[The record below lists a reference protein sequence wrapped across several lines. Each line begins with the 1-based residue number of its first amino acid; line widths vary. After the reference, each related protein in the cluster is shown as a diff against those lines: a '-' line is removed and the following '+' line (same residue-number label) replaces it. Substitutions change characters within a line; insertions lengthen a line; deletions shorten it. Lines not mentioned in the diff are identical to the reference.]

1 MNEPVLDLLIIGGG
15 PAGSTLARE
24 MAQRGW
30 RVRLLDKAQFP
41 RDKTCAGW
49 VTPAVLDAL
58 SVTPEDYGSEGRVLQ
73 PIHAFSIGLM
83 GQPACVNDHGSEPVS
98 YGIRRCEFDHHLLA
112 RAPVDKVL
120 GESVRDIRREGTL
133 WCVNGRHRARW
144 LVGAGGH
151 FCPVARWLGAGPGRH
166 ECVVAAREAEF
177 RMTPEQAAQCPVQG
191 ECPELWFCR
200 DLKGYAWVFRKG
212 DYLNVGLGREDNHW
226 LSEHL
231 QAFVTWMQ
239 SQGRLPEA
247 GELYQGHAYL
257 LYGHAQRPLVGPG
270 VCLIGDAAGLAYTQ
284 SGEGIRPAV
293 ESALMAAE
301 ALQQAPDQAV
311 LSDYE
316 AALRARFGRRGDVS
330 QWGVQG
336 WSVPEWL
343 KARLAGPL
351 MRNPWFTRRVVTDRW
366 FLHRDTPP
374 LVLRPRARDGGRSRP
389 GPW

>member
-1 MNEPVLDLLIIGGG
+1 MTESVQDLLIIGGG

-24 MAQRGW
+24 MASHGW
-30 RVRLLDKAQFP
+30 QVRVLDKASFP

-49 VTPAVLDAL
+49 VTPAVLEVL
-58 SVTPEDYGSEGRVLQ
+58 GITPAEYAREGRVLQ

-83 GQPACVNDHGSEPVS
+83 GQSACTNDHGAEPVS
-98 YGIRRCEFDHHLLA
+98 YGIRRFEFDDYLLA

-120 GESVRDIRREGTL
+120 GEPVRDIRREGDL
-133 WCVNGRHRARW
+133 WSVNGRHRARW

-151 FCPVARWLGAGPGRH
+151 FCPVARWLGDGPGGH

-177 RMTPEQAAQCPVQG
+177 RMTPEQAARCPIRG

-212 DYLNVGLGREDNHW
+212 DYLNVGLGREDNHR
-226 LSEHL
+226 LGEHL
-231 QAFVTWMQ
+231 EAFVTAMQ
-239 SQGRLPEA
+239 AEGRLPETDA
-247 GELYQGHAYL
+247 RHIRYKGHAYL
-257 LYGHAQRPLVGPG
+257 LYGHAQRPLVAPG

-301 ALQQAPDQAV
+301 ALKQATTGAV
-311 LSDYE
+311 LSGYE
-316 AALRARFGRRGDVS
+316 AALRARFGRRGDEAQGSVS
-330 QWGVQG
+330 EWFVAD
-336 WSVPEWL
+336 WL

-351 MRNPWFTRRVVTDRW
+351 MRSPWFTRRVVTERW
-366 FLHRDTPP
+366 FLHSDTPP
-374 LVLRPRARDGGRSRP
+374 LALRSA
-389 GPW
+389 